1 MLVFGVSPSFVPI
14 HICAPQH
21 TANLNSYALALVVT
35 AAFLHATWN
44 FLLKKSGGGLGILTL
59 SAIVAT
65 TLLTP
70 VSIYIIVS
78 QQFVFTPA
86 ILGMII
92 GSGMLHLAYFL
103 LLDRAYRSGGD
114 LSVVYPL
121 ARATGPLLTIVAA
134 TLFFGERMTP
144 LAIGG
149 ALLIGI
155 SALILTGNP
164 AKIFTRNAGAGVGF
178 ALLCGCMIASY
189 TVWDKQGVALFLIP
203 PVVFDWGANLS
214 RIAVMTPMAMHREP
228 GAIARAWRDHR
239 KTAIAIGIMSPL
251 SYILV
256 LTAMVF
262 TPVSYVAPAREL
274 AILFAALLGAHA
286 LKEGDATKRT
296 IAALGMVLGIAGLA
310 LG

>member
-1 MLVFGVSPSFVPI
+1 M
-14 HICAPQH
+14 
-21 TANLNSYALALVVT
+21 NSTALALVIT
-35 AAFLHATWN
+35 AALLHASWN

-59 SAIVAT
+59 SALVAT
-65 TLLTP
+65 TVLTP
-70 VSIYIIVS
+70 VSLYLIYS
-78 QQFVFTPA
+78 QQFTFTPA
-86 ILGMII
+86 IIGMIV

-121 ARATGPLLTIVAA
+121 ARATGPLLTIIAA
-134 TLFFGERMTP
+134 TLFFGERMSA
-144 LAIGG
+144 LAVCG
-149 ALLIGI
+149 ALLIGA
-155 SALILTGNP
+155 SALVLTGNP
-164 AKIFTRNAGAGVGF
+164 KKIFSRNAGAGMGF

-214 RIAVMTPMAMHREP
+214 RIAMMTPMAMKREP
-228 GAIARAWRDHR
+228 GAITLAWREHR
-239 KTAIAIGIMSPL
+239 KSAIAIGIMSPL

-286 LKEGDATKRT
+286 LKEGDATRRT
-296 IAALGMVLGIAGLA
+296 FAALGMVMGISALA

>member
-1 MLVFGVSPSFVPI
+1 MN
-14 HICAPQH
+14 
-21 TANLNSYALALVVT
+21 TTALALVVT

-44 FLLKKSGGGLGILTL
+44 YLLKKCGGGLGILTL

-65 TLLTP
+65 TILTP
-70 VSIYIIVS
+70 FSLYLIIS
-78 QQFVFTPA
+78 QQFQFTPA
-86 ILGMII
+86 IIGMIV
-92 GSGMLHLAYFL
+92 GSGMLHLVYFL

-134 TLFFGERMTP
+134 VLFFGERMSL
-144 LAIGG
+144 LAAGG
-149 ALLIGI
+149 ALLIGV

-164 AKIFTRNAGAGVGF
+164 ANIFSRQAGAAVGF
-178 ALLCGCMIASY
+178 AVLCGCMIASY

-214 RIAVMTPMAMHREP
+214 RIAMMTPLAMRREP
-228 GAIARAWRDHR
+228 GAITRAWQDHR

-286 LKEGDATKRT
+286 LKEGDATRRT
-296 IAALGMVLGIAGLA
+296 VAALGMVLGVAGLA
-310 LG
+310 IG